1 MIIFGSPLEYGS
13 PDVFLGLYAT
23 WRIFHTHISKIS
35 LHYEFFD
42 DGNHQPIIE
51 ILAADI
57 YMISSTGGTDCALNV
72 WILAGKHF
80 LMFCK
85 KLNAMQKTYHMH
97 YVGKISIQN

>member
-13 PDVFLGLYAT
+13 PDVFLGLNAT
-23 WRIFHTHISKIS
+23 WRIFHTHICKIS
-35 LHYEFFD
+35 LYYEFFD
-42 DGNHQPIIE
+42 AGNDQPITE

-57 YMISSTGGTDCALNV
+57 YMISSTGGIDCALNV
-72 WILAGKHF
+72 WNLAGKHF

-85 KLNAMQKTYHMH
+85 KLNAMQKTYHLH